1 VIFLLA
7 YKVSLV
13 LSAQIKREHK
23 IKKVDYPLKKNSKRP
38 RGRYF
43 NLINFLVPKKIVLF
57 HKAQSFA
64 MVAFFVIALGEQHEA
79 RHILPKI
86 SPIQ

>member
-1 VIFLLA
+1 LYL
-7 YKVSLV
+7 
-13 LSAQIKREHK
+13 EE
-23 IKKVDYPLKKNSKRP
+23 NSIIP
-38 RGRYF
+38 QG
-43 NLINFLVPKKIVLF
+43 
-57 HKAQSFA
+57 AGSFA